1 MNRALT
7 ALLLTGCLLFSLSGC
22 GAKEEAPPPPA
33 ASSVVEETVEP
44 TPLPEPVPEPE
55 PEPEP
60 EPVYVPGGVN
70 PLTGLPMEEEYENLR
85 PVAVMINNHK
95 ASQPQLGISQADVI
109 YEIPAEGE
117 ITRML
122 AVFQTLDGVE
132 TLGSI
137 RSARPYYIEA
147 ALGHDAFYV
156 HAGGSFDAYE
166 ALANWGVPHMDGVN
180 GGRDAQIFWRDSDR
194 KASLGYEHSL
204 VTSGGKILE
213 YLDSTNY
220 RREHK
225 DSYSYPVSFVE
236 DGTPAG
242 GTDATEVKVKFS
254 NYKTGVFEY
263 DAETGLYM
271 SNQYGKA
278 HVDGSTDEQVGV
290 TNLLVLETAMS
301 VIAGD
306 SEGRLNVR
314 MTGTGKGTFY
324 CGGKGVEIQWSKA
337 DRSTP
342 FSYSLADGTPLS
354 LGQGKTYVCIIT
366 PKWSSVTAS

>member
-1 MNRALT
+1 MKRRLV
-7 ALLLTGCLLFSLSGC
+7 ALLLLGCMTLSLTGC
-22 GAKEEAPPPPA
+22 GAKEETPPPPPA
-33 ASSVVEETVEP
+33 ASVAEPPEP
-44 TPLPEPVPEPE
+44 TPAPEPVPEPE

-60 EPVYVPGGVN
+60 EPVYVPGGTN

-85 PVAVMINNHK
+85 PMAVMINNHK
-95 ASQPQLGISQADVI
+95 AAQPQLGISQADIV
-109 YEIPAEGE
+109 YEIPAEGQ

-122 AVFQTLDGVE
+122 GVFQTVEGVE
-132 TLGSI
+132 ILGSI

-204 VTSGGKILE
+204 VTSGEKILE
-213 YLDSTNY
+213 YLDSTSY

-225 DSYSYPVSFVE
+225 DSYAYPVTFVE
-236 DGTPAG
+236 DGTPAS
-242 GTDATEVKVKFS
+242 GTDAARVQVKFS
-254 NYKTGVFEY
+254 NYKTGTFDY

-271 SNQYGKA
+271 VSQFGKE
-278 HVDGSTDEQVGV
+278 HTDGNTGEQLGF
-290 TNLLVLETAMS
+290 TNVLVLETAMS
-301 VIAGD
+301 VISGD

-314 MTGTGKGTFY
+314 MTGSGEGRFF

-342 FSYSLADGTPLS
+342 FTYSLADGSPLS

-366 PKWSSVTAS
+366 PKWGSVTVE